1 MIFDLNQID
10 PKTSLQEWSQSHKYG
25 MPYYET
31 ISKSGLAHMPE
42 FTVRVSAG
50 TYKEIGSGNSI
61 KVLKRSGK
69 KNC

>member
-1 MIFDLNQID
+1 M
-10 PKTSLQEWSQSHKYG
+10 QEWSQSHKYG

-61 KVLKRSGK
+61 KSAEKEAAKKLLNKVLNSK
-69 KNC
+69 K